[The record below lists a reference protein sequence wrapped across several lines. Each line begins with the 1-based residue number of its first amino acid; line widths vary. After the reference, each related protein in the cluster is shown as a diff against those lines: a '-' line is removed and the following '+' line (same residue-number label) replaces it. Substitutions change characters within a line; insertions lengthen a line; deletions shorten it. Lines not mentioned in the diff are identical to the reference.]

1 MNKKEYDKEV
11 RKWNKWAVEFEKY
24 HNRKM
29 QLIEELKGETREQLN
44 EIERRL
50 EAEFGKKDADMF
62 YGPWTKIY
70 SLADLSN
77 PEFILPGMSESFMAR
92 TYSAKVIS
100 AWGKEIESELG
111 KDFSGKVIG
120 YAYDAGD
127 DYLIIDKGDGQ
138 EVYMILNSQW
148 KIKED
153 V

>member
-1 MNKKEYDKEV
+1 
-11 RKWNKWAVEFEKY
+11 
-24 HNRKM
+24 
-29 QLIEELKGETREQLN
+29 
-44 EIERRL
+44 
-50 EAEFGKKDADMF
+50 
-62 YGPWTKIY
+62 
-70 SLADLSN
+70 
-77 PEFILPGMSESFMAR
+77 MAR

-138 EVYMILNSQW
+138 EVYMILNSRW